1 MTNYK
6 EIVTKAIINKAKKSS
21 TDNIT
26 INIDDKADTI
36 LGCWII
42 NHTFNGTSNNNEIN
56 INGSYDINIWYAYD
70 NNTKT
75 NVVKYSYNYFDIL
88 NINNIDN
95 TTNKEVIVRCLNQP
109 SVNEAKI
116 EDNKFKLTAN
126 KELAV
131 EVLGDTKI
139 KVPIEVIDDDYEE
152 ITSTDINS
160 QEINEN
166 YLDK

>member
-56 INGSYDINIWYAYD
+56 INGSYDINVWYAYD

-75 NVVKYSYNYFDIL
+75 NVIKHTYNYFDSL

-95 TTNKEVIVRCLNQP
+95 TTNKEVIVRCLTQP

-116 EDNKFKLTAN
+116 EDNAFKLSAN

-139 KVPIEVIDDDYEE
+139 KVPIEIIDDDYEE
-152 ITSTDINS
+152 ITNTDINS